1 MEAVEADVAV
11 ERAPPKPD
19 HDAYPSLPGTP
30 EPHISEFEVKQP
42 KRQSTPPD
50 QLMSK
55 RAKEVT

>member
-1 MEAVEADVAV
+1 MEAVEADAAV

-42 KRQSTPPD
+42 KRQSTSPD